1 MKVTWLNALPPR
13 GRRLLL
19 WTLGVLLFYTI
30 VGFFILP
37 PLVRAVAMKRLSK
50 ELERPVTIQKVRLNP
65 FTLSATIRGL
75 LIKDKD
81 SEPLVSW
88 DEVYVNFQLV
98 SFFTRPWVFKE
109 ISTSQPYV
117 RVQVN
122 KDYTLNF
129 SDLVEKFSK
138 PSADPVTPEKSSKPL
153 ALRVELLRM
162 STAKVSLADLTQ
174 REPFRRTVGPLEITL
189 TKFYT
194 DPNSKNPYSFA
205 GTTDGGEKFS
215 WGGHFYLNPLRS
227 QGEFTLEGISLNKY
241 APLYQDFVR
250 FDIRDGVINL
260 RSTYRFEKSAV
271 TNVLAVTNT
280 TFALKSLK
288 MAEKGNEQNVVELAE
303 FVVAGASA
311 DAAARQGEI
320 ASMSV
325 SDGRFVLRRNKDESV
340 NVLELGKPADTATNA
355 AGGILLLLQSVTNA
369 FAMLLQSTNLW
380 TGTIH
385 DITMTNCALRFE
397 DMANARPVRLDL
409 DQIAINAK
417 AISNVPGKNMTA
429 SLSLRW
435 ETNGTIRTEVEATL
449 SPPRADVQLT
459 LDSLNLHPLDPYLEP
474 RLNIFI
480 LRSKLGL
487 NGTIHLRRTNDA
499 LPDVTFQGDVRLDD
513 FSTVDGVMTEDFV
526 KWSSLRISGIDA
538 NLNPPVISVKEIAVD
553 DTYARLAI
561 ETNGTINLLTALHH
575 GETNAPPGT
584 PSVSKPKTKRAQ
596 KGPIAE
602 RGLQTASVSK
612 LDEPQETSTAQHQA
626 IAKRTEVRA
635 PNAALPAKISIGS
648 IVLSN
653 AHLQFTDLSLQPNVN
668 VSIEQVSGTI
678 SGLSSDELRHAD
690 VNLLG
695 KVDKSAPVE
704 ITGKFNPLNQKQP
717 TELKIVFKNVDLH
730 SAGPYSGKFLGYRLN
745 KGKLSMD
752 LTYHVAERKL
762 RSQNLIVLDQLML
775 GERVESPDAIKL
787 PVRLAIAVLKD
798 RNGRIELDVPIEGSL
813 DDPEFHLGKIIN
825 RAILDVITKIVTSPF
840 AALSAVFG
848 GKGEEMSFQEFYP
861 GSSELLPASIEK
873 LDKLVKGLYERPDLQ
888 LEIEGSVDPSTDLD
902 ALRSQKL
909 QKEFRTKK
917 WKSLRKSEQA
927 RVTPA
932 EVELAP
938 EEFADYL
945 KAAHAAAFSPQAI
958 AARASQ
964 SGTTNSVMTSSS
976 SNRSS
981 KALLPARRSPEVN
994 PVEKGATELMK
1005 KAASG
1010 ETNLPVQDLEAQLL
1024 KTIEVTTSDFEAL
1037 AAERAQRI
1045 KEYILQTG
1053 KAEPER
1059 IFLMQPGGQAVTF
1072 KGSRVYLHLQ

>member
-1 MKVTWLNALPPR
+1 MKVALFNSLPPQR
-13 GRRLLL
+13 KRLVL
-19 WTLGVLLFYTI
+19 WTFGVLLFYTI

-37 PLVRAVAMKRLSK
+37 PIVRAVAMKRLSK

-81 SEPLVSW
+81 SEPFVSW

-138 PSADPVTPEKSSKPL
+138 PSAAPVTPKKSSKPL
-153 ALRVELLRM
+153 ALRVELLRL
-162 STAKVSLADLTQ
+162 SGAKVSLADLTP

-194 DPNSKNPYSFA
+194 DPDNRNPYSFA
-205 GTTDGGEKFS
+205 GMTDGGEKFS
-215 WGGHFYLNPLRS
+215 WSGHFYLNPLRS
-227 QGEFTLEGISLNKY
+227 QGEFTLEGISLNNY
-241 APLYQDFVR
+241 APLYQDLVR
-250 FDIRDGVINL
+250 FDIKDGLINL
-260 RSTYRFEKSAV
+260 RSTYRFEKGAV

-280 TFALKSLK
+280 TLALKSLK
-288 MAEKGNEQNVVELAE
+288 MAEKGHEQNVVELAE

-340 NVLELGKPADTATNA
+340 NVLELGKPADTAINA
-355 AGGILLLLQSVTNA
+355 PGGILLLLQSVTNA
-369 FAMLLQSTNLW
+369 LAMLLQSTNLW

-459 LDSLNLHPLDPYLEP
+459 FDSLNLHPLDPYLEP

-487 NGTIHLRRTNDA
+487 DGTIHLRRTNDA

-575 GETNAPPGT
+575 GETNAPPA
-584 PSVSKPKTKRAQ
+584 KPAKTKRAQ
-596 KGPIAE
+596 KGPVAE
-602 RGLQTASVSK
+602 RGLQPASVSK
-612 LDEPQETSTAQHQA
+612 LDEPRETSTAQHEA
-626 IAKRTEVRA
+626 TAKRTEVRA

-678 SGLSSDELRHAD
+678 SGLSSDESRRAD

-704 ITGKFNPLNQKQP
+704 ITGKLSLLNQKQP
-717 TELKIVFKNVDLH
+717 TELKIAFKNVDLH

-798 RNGRIELDVPIEGSL
+798 RNGRIELDVPIDGSL

-825 RAILDVITKIVTSPF
+825 GAILDVITKIVTSPF

-848 GKGEEMSFQEFYP
+848 GKSEEMSFQEFYP

-873 LDKLVKGLYERPDLQ
+873 LDTLVKGLYERPGLQ
-888 LEIEGSVDPSTDLD
+888 LEIEGSVDPNTDLN

-909 QKEFRTKK
+909 QNEFRTKK

-945 KAAHAAAFSPQAI
+945 KAAYAAAFSPQAI
-958 AARASQ
+958 AARASP

-976 SNRSS
+976 TNRSS
-981 KALLPARRSPEVN
+981 KALPPTRRSSEVN

-1010 ETNLPVQDLEAQLL
+1010 ETKLPTQDLEAQLL

-1037 AAERAQRI
+1037 ATERAQRI
-1045 KEYILQTG
+1045 KEYILKTG

-1059 IFLMQPGGQAVTF
+1059 IFLRQLGGQAVTF
-1072 KGSRVYLHLQ
+1072 KGSRAYLHLQ